1 MTFSSLLCS
10 DKHLTVD
17 VSIVQNAKT
26 RYGGLLLVDNRS
38 CIALSKAL
46 RKVILNVAHIRE
58 GDEILKSYI
67 HRQGATYFPII
78 KQLSCQGWSSRFRGI
93 KGFLTQENALR

>member
-1 MTFSSLLCS
+1 MTLSPLLCS
-10 DKHLTVD
+10 EKQLTLD

-46 RKVILNVAHIRE
+46 RKAILDVALIRE
-58 GDEILKSYI
+58 GDEILRSFI
-67 HRQGATYFPII
+67 HRQRATYFP
-78 KQLSCQGWSSRFRGI
+78 
-93 KGFLTQENALR
+93 NY

>member
-1 MTFSSLLCS
+1 MTLSYLLCS

-26 RYGGLLLVDNRS
+26 RYGLLLVDNRS

-58 GDEILKSYI
+58 GDEIFKSYI

-78 KQLSCQGWSSRFRGI
+78 KRLSCQGWSSRFRGI

>member
-1 MTFSSLLCS
+1 MTFSYLLCS

-38 CIALSKAL
+38 CMAFFKAL
-46 RKVILNVAHIRE
+46 RKPALDVVLIRKD
-58 GDEILKSYI
+58 DEILKSFI
-67 HRQGATYFPII
+67 HRHGATYFPH
-78 KQLSCQGWSSRFRGI
+78 
-93 KGFLTQENALR
+93 

>member
-1 MTFSSLLCS
+1 MTLSYLLCS

-38 CIALSKAL
+38 CIAFSKAL
-46 RKVILNVAHIRE
+46 RKPAFDVVLMRE
-58 GDEILKSYI
+58 DDEILKSFI
-67 HRQGATYFPII
+67 HRHGATYFS
-78 KQLSCQGWSSRFRGI
+78 QLINGCLARVGPPDFAG
-93 KGFLTQENALR
+93 

>member
-1 MTFSSLLCS
+1 MTLIYLLCS

-46 RKVILNVAHIRE
+46 RGAIFDVALIRE
-58 GDEILKSYI
+58 GDEILKSFI
-67 HRQGATYFPII
+67 HRQRAIYFP
-78 KQLSCQGWSSRFRGI
+78 
-93 KGFLTQENALR
+93 NY

>member
-1 MTFSSLLCS
+1 MDWFTCS

-38 CIALSKAL
+38 CIAFSKAL
-46 RKVILNVAHIRE
+46 RKPAFDVVLMRE
-58 GDEILKSYI
+58 DIDI
-67 HRQGATYFPII
+67 HRHGATYFS
-78 KQLSCQGWSSRFRGI
+78 QLINGCLARVGPPDFAG
-93 KGFLTQENALR
+93 